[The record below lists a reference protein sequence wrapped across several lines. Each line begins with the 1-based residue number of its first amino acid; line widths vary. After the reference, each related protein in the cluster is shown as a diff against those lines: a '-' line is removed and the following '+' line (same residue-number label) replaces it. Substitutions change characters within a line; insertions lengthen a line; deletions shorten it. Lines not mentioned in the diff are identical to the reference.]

1 MVESIPMI
9 VLLGAFSGAIFVRY
23 YRAVFVFLYDKVY
36 ILLKGLLT
44 NPFLS
49 IVSMLCAIVSVFLF
63 ALWGNMFS
71 LVISDQNWVY
81 FFRPY
86 FVGMLIGL
94 YLLRLSS
101 KTSLK

>member
-9 VLLGAFSGAIFVRY
+9 ILLGAFSGAIFGRY

-36 ILLKGLLT
+36 ILLKEFLT

-63 ALWGNMFS
+63 ALWVNVFS
-71 LVISDQNWVY
+71 WVISDENWVY
-81 FFRPY
+81 FYNSY
-86 FVGMLIGL
+86 FIGVLVGLF
-94 YLLRLSS
+94 LLRLSS
-101 KTSLK
+101 KNKF